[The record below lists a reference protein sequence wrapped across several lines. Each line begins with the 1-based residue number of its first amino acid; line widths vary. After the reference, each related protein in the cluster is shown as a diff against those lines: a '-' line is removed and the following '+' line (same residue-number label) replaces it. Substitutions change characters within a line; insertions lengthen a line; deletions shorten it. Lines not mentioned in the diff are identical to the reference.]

1 MSTSVARVE
10 QSKEIAA
17 PAPAELLRLAIEQ
30 KADPAY
36 MRELMQLQRDWEAN
50 NARKAYVSAMAK
62 FKAEPLTIV
71 KDKHVSFA
79 TSKGKTEYDHA
90 TIGNVVEA
98 IGARLAACGFSFRWQ
113 TDQLE
118 GGRISVTCIIT
129 HELGHS
135 ESTTLKAGADD
146 SGGKNNIQSIAST
159 VTYLQRYTLLAATGM
174 ATRDQED
181 DDGATA
187 EVEYITEKQEVTL
200 REWIEAVGADFDK
213 FLKYMK
219 VERLAQIP
227 AKHYEK
233 AASALRAKEQAK

>member
-1 MSTSVARVE
+1 MSTSVAKIE
-10 QSKEIAA
+10 QSKEINA

-50 NARKAYVSAMAK
+50 QARKAYVSAMAH
-62 FKAEPLTIV
+62 FKAKPLSIL
-71 KDKHVSFA
+71 KDKHVSFT
-79 TSKGKTEYDHA
+79 TSKGTTAYDHA

-98 IGARLAACGFSFRWQ
+98 IGERLAQCGFSFRWQ
-113 TDQLE
+113 TDQLD
-118 GGRISVTCIIT
+118 GGRISVTCVIT

-174 ATRDQED
+174 ATKDQED

-187 EVEYITEKQEVTL
+187 EIQYCTDEQLAKL
-200 REWIEAVGADFDK
+200 NEWIEVTGSDKAK
-213 FLKYMK
+213 FLKFLK
-219 VERLAQIP
+219 VDSLDKLP
-227 AKHYEK
+227 AKQYDK
-233 AASALRAKEQAK
+233 ALSALRAKEKAK